1 MPVFPPKS
9 DRWLNRIPTPVL
21 FLALCGAGI
30 ALRVCLSFAM
40 APPAARVPL
49 SGIAAAGAAIA
60 AAVVLGA
67 FLALLRR
74 PEEWMLYLG
83 AAFLLVL
90 LQKSVRYRPEIA
102 AAELPLALFA
112 FIPAALLLVHFVRRL
127 RGADELERRILG
139 EALAIAFAIEFAA
152 TVLYGL
158 GEGTV
163 GLPRTSAIW
172 WSALLVAGWS
182 AGLAIARARYAPKIR
197 EA

>member
-1 MPVFPPKS
+1 
-9 DRWLNRIPTPVL
+9 
-21 FLALCGAGI
+21 
-30 ALRVCLSFAM
+30 M
-40 APPAARVPL
+40 APAARVAL
-49 SGIAAAGAAIA
+49 FGIAAAAS

-67 FLALLRR
+67 FVALLRR

-127 RGADELERRILG
+127 RSADELERRILG
-139 EALAIAFAIEFAA
+139 EALGIAFAIEFAG

-158 GEGTV
+158 GEGTS
-163 GLPRTSAIW
+163 GLPRASAIW
-172 WSALLVAGWS
+172 WSALLVAAWS

>member
-1 MPVFPPKS
+1 MSVFPPKS
-9 DRWLNRIPTPVL
+9 DRSLHRIPTPIL
-21 FLALCGAGI
+21 FLALCGAGV
-30 ALRVCLSFAM
+30 ALRVCLSLAM
-40 APPAARVPL
+40 AAGARVQPF
-49 SGIAAAGAAIA
+49 GIAAAGAAIA

-67 FLALLRR
+67 FVALLRR

-83 AAFLLVL
+83 AAFLLIL

-112 FIPAALLLVHFVRRL
+112 FIPAALLLIHFVRRL
-127 RGADELERRILG
+127 RSTDELERRILG
-139 EALAIAFAIEFAA
+139 EALGIAFAIEFAG

-158 GEGTV
+158 GEGTA

-172 WSALLVAGWS
+172 WSALLVAAWS